1 MNSVGDLKIDFSNGY
16 VLEIFIDTSEEEEC
30 WRILKMESDEKHYV
44 VYGKGVS
51 FG

>member
-1 MNSVGDLKIDFSNGY
+1 MNDYGDLKIDIGDNY
-16 VLEIFIDTSEEEEC
+16 ILEIFIDTSEEEEC